1 MKISSD
7 VEDNKSKKTFF
18 SEWLE
23 KLQQESWQLEL
34 LISGLALFGIWES
47 QNVLAQ
53 LDYYI
58 DVFAPSNI
66 ISFLRVFQ
74 LLFWSSWAIFL
85 INLLIHIILR
95 GFWIGAIGL
104 RYVSGDIDFDEL
116 NYSDKFKNYYKKRIG
131 SFDEYIERIERLSS
145 VIFSFTFLLFFMLL
159 SFIIFNM
166 IFAVIIAVVLR
177 FAEDPESVNG
187 YFGFFALFYYGL
199 GLIVLID
206 FFTLGA
212 FKKIKENTISS
223 IYLWIYR
230 FYSTISL
237 SFLYRPL
244 LLNFI
249 DNSYTRK
256 LFFLAIP
263 YGLILLG
270 MSRFYLEN
278 YAYFPS
284 FDTDTPYATR
294 INAESINYLYYD
306 DQREAHNNVFR
317 RDGDRI
323 RKKPINYVSLESY
336 EINQS
341 ELKIFLRYTR
351 RDDEIIK
358 NNNPEIDAFRKNGIR
373 HKFMTNTERD
383 GTKRLDSLEA
393 LEIRTARAVLKR
405 GISPDFADSVMIIK
419 FKPYS
424 ADDFDNVKEEIQSE
438 YSDLRYKYQ
447 EDRIADIKHAL
458 KELYTIKLDDQ
469 PIGNNIECEF
479 YIHPNMNER
488 GLMCYHNID
497 TLSFG
502 KHLLKIEKQR
512 KNSNRY
518 LRIPFRKVK

>member
-1 MKISSD
+1 M
-7 VEDNKSKKTFF
+7 EETRSKKNFF

-47 QNVLAQ
+47 QNVIARFG
-53 LDYYI
+53 YYI
-58 DVFAPSNI
+58 DVFAPS
-66 ISFLRVFQ
+66 SVVTFLRVFEI
-74 LLFWSSWAIFL
+74 LLWSSWAIFL

-116 NYSDKFKNYYKKRIG
+116 SYSDKFKNYYKKRIG

-159 SFIIFNM
+159 SFIVFNM
-166 IFAVIIAVVLR
+166 VFAIIISLIFKLVD
-177 FAEDPESVNG
+177 DPESMNG
-187 YFGFFALFYYGL
+187 YVGVFGLIYYGL

-230 FYSTISL
+230 FYSTMSL

-263 YGLILLG
+263 YGIALLG
-270 MSRFYLEN
+270 LSRFHLEN
-278 YAYFPS
+278 YSYFPS
-284 FDTDTPYATR
+284 FAYDADYSTR

-306 DQREAHNNVFR
+306 DEREAHNNMFR

-323 RKKPINYVSLESY
+323 RKDPINYISLESY
-336 EINQS
+336 EIDKS
-341 ELKIFLRYTR
+341 ELKIFLKYTR
-351 RDDEIIK
+351 RDDDAISDK
-358 NNNPEIDAFRKNGIR
+358 FPDIDAFRKRGIR
-373 HKFMTNTERD
+373 HGFMSNDAKD
-383 GTKRLDSLEA
+383 GTIQLDSLLA
-393 LEIRTARAVLKR
+393 LEIRVARSILKK
-405 GISPDFADSVMIIK
+405 GIVPDYADSSLINK
-419 FKPYS
+419 FQNYNE
-424 ADDFDNVKEEIQSE
+424 DDFDTVKDEIQSE
-438 YSDLRYKYQ
+438 YADLRYKYQ
-447 EDRIADIKHAL
+447 EDRIAQIKDAL
-458 KELYTIKLDDQ
+458 KNLYSIRIDDQ
-469 PIGNNIECEF
+469 KVNDAMECEF
-479 YIHPNMNER
+479 YIHPNMSER

-497 TLSFG
+497 SLSYG
-502 KHLLKIEKQR
+502 KHLIKVYKER
-512 KNSNRY
+512 KSGGNSIRV
-518 LRIPFRKVK
+518 PFRKVKK